1 MATPTLLIVEDN
13 ENEQYALAQL
23 VQKFDYETKVV
34 GSAEEALVAVVTTRF
49 AAILLDVTLPQ
60 MDGFECA
67 KRIREMEIPDERHT
81 PIIALT
87 GRATAADRQ
96 ACLAAGMD
104 DYLSKPFDP
113 EALRRILL
121 RWLYQPNRPNL
132 KVLRPLEQEKCSE
145 P

>member
-23 VQKFDYETKVV
+23 VQRFDYDTKVV
-34 GSAEEALVAVVTTRF
+34 SSGEEALVAVATGRF

-67 KRIREMEIPDERHT
+67 KRVREIELPDQLHT

-87 GRATAADRQ
+87 GRSTAADRQ

-104 DYLSKPFDP
+104 DYLSKPFEP

-121 RWLYQPNRPNL
+121 RWLYQANRPNL
-132 KVLRPLEQEKCSE
+132 KVLRPLEQEKCTD
-145 P
+145 

>member
-13 ENEQYALAQL
+13 EHEQYALAQL
-23 VQKFDYETKVV
+23 VQRFDYETKVV
-34 GSAEEALVAVVTTRF
+34 SSGEEALLAVSAGRF
-49 AAILLDVTLPQ
+49 AAVLLDLTLPQ

-67 KRIREMEIPDERHT
+67 KRIREMEKPSQQHT

-87 GRATAADRQ
+87 GRATPADRQ

-104 DYLSKPFDP
+104 DYLSKPFEP

-121 RWLYQPNRPNL
+121 RWLYQANRPNL
-132 KVLRPLEQEKCSE
+132 KVLRPLEQEKCTD
-145 P
+145 

>member
-1 MATPTLLIVEDN
+1 MATPTLLIIEDN
-13 ENEQYALAQL
+13 QNEQYALAQL
-23 VQKFDYETKVV
+23 VQKFDYDTQAVSSGED
-34 GSAEEALVAVVTTRF
+34 ALVALSAGRF
-49 AAILLDVTLPQ
+49 AAILMDLTLPQ

-67 KRIREMEIPDERHT
+67 KRIREIEKLTQQHT

-121 RWLYQPNRPNL
+121 RWLYQANRPNL
-132 KVLRPLEQEKCSE
+132 KVLRPLEQEKCVE
-145 P
+145 